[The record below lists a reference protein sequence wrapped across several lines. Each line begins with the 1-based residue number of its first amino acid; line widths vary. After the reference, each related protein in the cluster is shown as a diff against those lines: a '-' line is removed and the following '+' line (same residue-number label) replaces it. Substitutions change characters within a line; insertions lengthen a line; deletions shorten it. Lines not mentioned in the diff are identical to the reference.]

1 MDFDITK
8 EFFIGAGSSL
18 AACAAGL
25 VAFSRYW
32 ISGKASNA
40 NDRSQINMLQFLT
53 DQIKIFKEEN
63 KELRDEIEQRDETI
77 RKYWAEIS
85 ETKTSLRLIT
95 ESQRHLEKQNAM
107 LEAQVKELTTSN
119 LEMLKQLTE
128 VRESLRVPR

>member
-1 MDFDITK
+1 MDLEITK

-40 NDRSQINMLQFLT
+40 NDRSQINMLSFLT
-53 DQIKIFKEEN
+53 EQIKIFKEEN

-95 ESQRHLEKQNAM
+95 ESQKHLERQNAL
-107 LEAQVKELTTSN
+107 LEAQVKELTASN
-119 LEMLKQLTE
+119 MEMLKQLTE
-128 VRESLRVPR
+128 LRESLRVTR